1 MTEDDAATLR
11 DVARRLRE
19 TPDLDPI
26 PDWDIFAR
34 ERAGR
39 KIGNDLDRHPRDFR
53 HELARQVPRPDVVD
67 E

>member
-1 MTEDDAATLR
+1 MSDALDDPLR
-11 DVARRLRE
+11 EALRRLKE

-39 KIGNDLDRHPRDFR
+39 KIGNDPDRHPRDFKR
-53 HELARQVPRPDVVD
+53 ELERQAPRDDVVD